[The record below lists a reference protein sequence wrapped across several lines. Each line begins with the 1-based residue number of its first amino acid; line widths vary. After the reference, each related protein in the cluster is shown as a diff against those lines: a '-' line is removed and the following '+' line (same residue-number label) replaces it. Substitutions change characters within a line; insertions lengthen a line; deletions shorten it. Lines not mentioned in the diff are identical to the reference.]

1 MDDFRIYKMKTDD
14 LDEVMQIERESF
26 SMPWSRWMFERELE
40 DNKRA
45 YFLVAKNSN
54 EILGYVGF
62 WMVFDE
68 AHVVTIAVRSDCRRK
83 GVGTMLLASAL
94 VVAENLGAKKATLE
108 VRLTNTPAQNMYNE
122 FGFEII
128 SIRKGF
134 YTDTGEDAYV
144 MWIYNLENK
153 IGEIRALGQKA
164 QMRIHSDG
172 E

>member
-1 MDDFRIYKMKTDD
+1 MDDFRIYKMRTDD

-45 YFLVAKNSN
+45 YFFVAKNSDK
-54 EILGYVGF
+54 ILGYVGF

-144 MWIYNLENK
+144 MWIYNLEDK